1 MDSVVSIKY
10 RTADYLS
17 KTFYNMTTV
26 SLYNWMTYGEMR
38 LVAERRHS
46 LDTVEDNLPI
56 QTLEQG
62 MDLLQIMRNIE
73 GFTREFSYDINTQM
87 FLENVS
93 KSKHLTTVHVR

>member
-1 MDSVVSIKY
+1 MDSVISIRH

-17 KTFYNMTTV
+17 KTFYNITTV

-38 LVAERRHS
+38 LLAERRHS

-73 GFTREFSYDINTQM
+73 GFTREFSYDVNSQAGP
-87 FLENVS
+87 
-93 KSKHLTTVHVR
+93 